1 MSCETKEQIIK
12 TALELFS
19 QNGFL
24 GTSMSDIAS
33 QLKIT
38 KGALY
43 KHYESKQQI
52 LEQIIE
58 RMAKLDL
65 ERAKKYEMPETEQK
79 KFAEAYIHIPTEK
92 IREYS
97 IAQFRHWTEENFSA
111 KFRKMLTLE
120 QFRSKEMS
128 DLYQNYLGTGPLE
141 YMTKIFK
148 KMTKSKQS
156 AQSAWNELE
165 HHRTNPRKNFCSS
178 CNSSFHIAG
187 KFRCEKTARNLPPYD
202 EPDGKNDNKKN
213 WSKNRPH
220 TAGK

>member
-1 MSCETKEQIIK
+1 MSGETKNQIIE

-24 GTSMSDIAS
+24 GTSMNDIAS

-58 RMAKLDL
+58 RMAELDL
-65 ERAKKYEMPETEQK
+65 ERAKKYEMPEVEQK
-79 KFAEAYIHIPTEK
+79 KFAEAYTQIQAEK
-92 IREYS
+92 ICEYS

-111 KFRKMLTLE
+111 QFRKMLTLE
-120 QFRSKEMS
+120 QFRSKELS
-128 DLYQNYLGTGPLE
+128 DLYQNCLGTGPLE

-148 KMTKSKQS
+148 KITKSKLKAKQL
-156 AQSAWNELE
+156 ALE
-165 HHRTNPRKNFCSS
+165 FYGPIFILYSVYDGTEENTKKSVFVQLENHIKNF
-178 CNSSFHIAG
+178 IE
-187 KFRCEKTARNLPPYD
+187 RLEKERA
-202 EPDGKNDNKKN
+202 KK
-213 WSKNRPH
+213 
-220 TAGK
+220 

>member
-1 MSCETKEQIIK
+1 MSCETKEQIIE

-65 ERAKKYEMPETEQK
+65 EHAKKYEMPETEQK

-92 IREYS
+92 IRKYS

-148 KMTKSKQS
+148 KMTKSKPKARQL
-156 AQSAWNELE
+156 ALE
-165 HHRTNPRKNFCSS
+165 FYGPIFILYSVYDGAEENAKKSVFVQLENHIKNF
-178 CNSSFHIAG
+178 IE
-187 KFRCEKTARNLPPYD
+187 RLEKERA
-202 EPDGKNDNKKN
+202 EK
-213 WSKNRPH
+213 
-220 TAGK
+220 

>member
-1 MSCETKEQIIK
+1 MSCETKEQIIE

-92 IREYS
+92 IRKYS

-120 QFRSKEMS
+120 QFRSKKMS
-128 DLYQNYLGTGPLE
+128 DIYQNYLGTGPLE

-148 KMTKSKQS
+148 KMTKSKPKARQL
-156 AQSAWNELE
+156 ALE
-165 HHRTNPRKNFCSS
+165 FYGPIFILYSVYDGAEENAKKSVFVQLENHIKNF
-178 CNSSFHIAG
+178 IE
-187 KFRCEKTARNLPPYD
+187 RLEKERA
-202 EPDGKNDNKKN
+202 EK
-213 WSKNRPH
+213 
-220 TAGK
+220 

>member
-1 MSCETKEQIIK
+1 MSCEIKEQIIE

-58 RMAKLDL
+58 HMAKLDL

-92 IREYS
+92 IRKYS

-111 KFRKMLTLE
+111 QFRKMLTLE

-148 KMTKSKQS
+148 KMTKSKPKARQL
-156 AQSAWNELE
+156 ALE
-165 HHRTNPRKNFCSS
+165 FYGPIFILYSVYDGAEENAKKSVFVQLENHIKNF
-178 CNSSFHIAG
+178 IE
-187 KFRCEKTARNLPPYD
+187 RLEKERA
-202 EPDGKNDNKKN
+202 EK
-213 WSKNRPH
+213 
-220 TAGK
+220 

>member
-1 MSCETKEQIIK
+1 MSCEIKEQIIE

-92 IREYS
+92 IRKYS

-148 KMTKSKQS
+148 KMTKSKPKARQL
-156 AQSAWNELE
+156 ALE
-165 HHRTNPRKNFCSS
+165 FYGPIFILYNVYDGAEENAKKSVFVQLENHIKNF
-178 CNSSFHIAG
+178 IE
-187 KFRCEKTARNLPPYD
+187 RLEKERA
-202 EPDGKNDNKKN
+202 EK
-213 WSKNRPH
+213 
-220 TAGK
+220 

>member
-1 MSCETKEQIIK
+1 MSCETKEQIIE

-24 GTSMSDIAS
+24 GTSMNDIAS

-52 LEQIIE
+52 LERIIE
-58 RMAKLDL
+58 RMAELDL
-65 ERAKKYEMPETEQK
+65 ERAKKYEMPESEQK
-79 KFAEAYIHIPTEK
+79 KFAEAYTQIPAEK

-111 KFRKMLTLE
+111 QFRKMLTLE

-148 KMTKSKQS
+148 KMTKSKPRARQL
-156 AQSAWNELE
+156 ALE
-165 HHRTNPRKNFCSS
+165 FYGPIFILYSVYDGAEENAKKSVFVQLENHIKNF
-178 CNSSFHIAG
+178 IE
-187 KFRCEKTARNLPPYD
+187 RLEKERA
-202 EPDGKNDNKKN
+202 EK
-213 WSKNRPH
+213 
-220 TAGK
+220 

>member
-1 MSCETKEQIIK
+1 MSCETKEQIIE

-79 KFAEAYIHIPTEK
+79 KFAETYIHIPTEK

-120 QFRSKEMS
+120 QFRSKKMS
-128 DLYQNYLGTGPLE
+128 DLYQNYLGTEPLE

-148 KMTKSKQS
+148 KMTKSKPKARQL
-156 AQSAWNELE
+156 ALE
-165 HHRTNPRKNFCSS
+165 FYGPIFILYSVYDGAEENAKKSVFVQLENHIKNF
-178 CNSSFHIAG
+178 IE
-187 KFRCEKTARNLPPYD
+187 RLEKERA
-202 EPDGKNDNKKN
+202 EK
-213 WSKNRPH
+213 
-220 TAGK
+220 

>member
-92 IREYS
+92 IRKYS

-111 KFRKMLTLE
+111 QFRKMLTLE

-148 KMTKSKQS
+148 KMTKSKPKARQL
-156 AQSAWNELE
+156 ALE
-165 HHRTNPRKNFCSS
+165 FYGPIFILYSVYDGAEENAKKSVFVQLENHIKNF
-178 CNSSFHIAG
+178 IE
-187 KFRCEKTARNLPPYD
+187 RLEKERA
-202 EPDGKNDNKKN
+202 EK
-213 WSKNRPH
+213 
-220 TAGK
+220 

>member
-1 MSCETKEQIIK
+1 MSCETKEQIIE

-148 KMTKSKQS
+148 KMTKSKPKARQL
-156 AQSAWNELE
+156 ALE
-165 HHRTNPRKNFCSS
+165 FYGPIFILYSVYDGAEENSKKSVFVQLENHIKNFGIIPSYTL
-178 CNSSFHIAG
+178 NI
-187 KFRCEKTARNLPPYD
+187 T
-202 EPDGKNDNKKN
+202 
-213 WSKNRPH
+213 
-220 TAGK
+220 

>member
-1 MSCETKEQIIK
+1 MSCETKEQIIE

-79 KFAEAYIHIPTEK
+79 KFAEAYIHISTEK

-148 KMTKSKQS
+148 KMTKSKPKARQL
-156 AQSAWNELE
+156 ALE
-165 HHRTNPRKNFCSS
+165 FYGPIFILYSVYDGAEENAKKSVFVQLENHIKNF
-178 CNSSFHIAG
+178 IE
-187 KFRCEKTARNLPPYD
+187 RLEKERA
-202 EPDGKNDNKKN
+202 EK
-213 WSKNRPH
+213 
-220 TAGK
+220 

>member
-1 MSCETKEQIIK
+1 MSCETKEQIIE

-58 RMAKLDL
+58 RMAKFDL
-65 ERAKKYEMPETEQK
+65 ERAKKYEIPETEQK

-92 IREYS
+92 IRKYS

-148 KMTKSKQS
+148 KMTKSKPKARQL
-156 AQSAWNELE
+156 ALE
-165 HHRTNPRKNFCSS
+165 FYGPIFILYSVYDGAEENAKKSVFVQLENHIKNF
-178 CNSSFHIAG
+178 IE
-187 KFRCEKTARNLPPYD
+187 RLEKERA
-202 EPDGKNDNKKN
+202 EK
-213 WSKNRPH
+213 
-220 TAGK
+220 

>member
-1 MSCETKEQIIK
+1 MSCETKEQIIE

-65 ERAKKYEMPETEQK
+65 ERAKKYEMLETEQK

-111 KFRKMLTLE
+111 QFRKMLTLE

-148 KMTKSKQS
+148 KMTKSKPKARQL
-156 AQSAWNELE
+156 ALE
-165 HHRTNPRKNFCSS
+165 FYGPIFILYSVYDGAEENAKKSVFVQLENHIKNF
-178 CNSSFHIAG
+178 IE
-187 KFRCEKTARNLPPYD
+187 RLEKERA
-202 EPDGKNDNKKN
+202 EK
-213 WSKNRPH
+213 
-220 TAGK
+220 

>member
-1 MSCETKEQIIK
+1 MSCETKDQIIE

-58 RMAKLDL
+58 RMAKIDL

-92 IREYS
+92 IRKYS

-111 KFRKMLTLE
+111 QFRKMLTLE
-120 QFRSKEMS
+120 QFRSKKMS
-128 DLYQNYLGTGPLE
+128 DLYQNYLGTEPLE

-148 KMTKSKQS
+148 KMTKSKPKARQL
-156 AQSAWNELE
+156 ALE
-165 HHRTNPRKNFCSS
+165 FYGPIFILYSVYDGAEENAKKSVFVQLENHIKNF
-178 CNSSFHIAG
+178 IE
-187 KFRCEKTARNLPPYD
+187 RLEKERA
-202 EPDGKNDNKKN
+202 EK
-213 WSKNRPH
+213 
-220 TAGK
+220 

>member
-1 MSCETKEQIIK
+1 MSCETKEQIIE

-79 KFAEAYIHIPTEK
+79 KFAEAYIHIPTKK
-92 IREYS
+92 IRKYS

-111 KFRKMLTLE
+111 QFRKMLTLE

-148 KMTKSKQS
+148 KMTKSKPKARQL
-156 AQSAWNELE
+156 ALE
-165 HHRTNPRKNFCSS
+165 FYGPIFILYSVYDGAEENAKKSVFVQLENHIKNF
-178 CNSSFHIAG
+178 IE
-187 KFRCEKTARNLPPYD
+187 RLEKERA
-202 EPDGKNDNKKN
+202 EK
-213 WSKNRPH
+213 
-220 TAGK
+220 

>member
-92 IREYS
+92 IRKYS

-148 KMTKSKQS
+148 KMTKSKPKARQL
-156 AQSAWNELE
+156 ALE
-165 HHRTNPRKNFCSS
+165 FYGPIFILYSVYDGAEENAKKSVFVQLENHIKNF
-178 CNSSFHIAG
+178 IE
-187 KFRCEKTARNLPPYD
+187 RLEKERA
-202 EPDGKNDNKKN
+202 EK
-213 WSKNRPH
+213 
-220 TAGK
+220 

>member
-1 MSCETKEQIIK
+1 MSCETKEQIIE

-92 IREYS
+92 IRKYS

-111 KFRKMLTLE
+111 KFRKMPTLE

-148 KMTKSKQS
+148 KMTKSKPKARQL
-156 AQSAWNELE
+156 ALE
-165 HHRTNPRKNFCSS
+165 FYGPIFILYSVYDGAEENAKKSVFVQLENHIKNF
-178 CNSSFHIAG
+178 IE
-187 KFRCEKTARNLPPYD
+187 RLEKERA
-202 EPDGKNDNKKN
+202 EK
-213 WSKNRPH
+213 
-220 TAGK
+220 

>member
-33 QLKIT
+33 QIKIT

-58 RMAKLDL
+58 CMAKLDL

-79 KFAEAYIHIPTEK
+79 KFAEAYVHIPTEK

-148 KMTKSKQS
+148 KMTKSKPKARQL
-156 AQSAWNELE
+156 ALE
-165 HHRTNPRKNFCSS
+165 FYGPIFILYSVYDGAEENAKKSVFVQLENHIKNF
-178 CNSSFHIAG
+178 IE
-187 KFRCEKTARNLPPYD
+187 RLEKERA
-202 EPDGKNDNKKN
+202 EK
-213 WSKNRPH
+213 
-220 TAGK
+220 

>member
-1 MSCETKEQIIK
+1 MSCETKEQIIE

-24 GTSMSDIAS
+24 GTSMNDIAS

-52 LEQIIE
+52 LERIIE
-58 RMAKLDL
+58 RMAELDL
-65 ERAKKYEMPETEQK
+65 ERAKKHEMPETEQK

-92 IREYS
+92 IRKYS

-111 KFRKMLTLE
+111 QFRKMLTLE

-148 KMTKSKQS
+148 KMTKSKPKARQL
-156 AQSAWNELE
+156 ALE
-165 HHRTNPRKNFCSS
+165 FYGPIFILYSVYDGAEENAKKSVFVQLENHIKNF
-178 CNSSFHIAG
+178 IE
-187 KFRCEKTARNLPPYD
+187 RLEKERA
-202 EPDGKNDNKKN
+202 EK
-213 WSKNRPH
+213 
-220 TAGK
+220 

>member
-1 MSCETKEQIIK
+1 MSCETKNQIIE

-52 LEQIIE
+52 LERIIK
-58 RMAKLDL
+58 RMAELDL
-65 ERAKKYEMPETEQK
+65 ERAKKYEMPENEQK
-79 KFAEAYIHIPTEK
+79 KFAEAYTQIPAEK

-97 IAQFRHWTEENFSA
+97 IAQFRHWTEEKFSSQ
-111 KFRKMLTLE
+111 FRKMLTLE

-148 KMTKSKQS
+148 KITKSKLKARQL
-156 AQSAWNELE
+156 ALE
-165 HHRTNPRKNFCSS
+165 FYGPIFILYSVYDGAEENAKKSVFVQLENHIKNFTE
-178 CNSSFHIAG
+178 
-187 KFRCEKTARNLPPYD
+187 RLEKERA
-202 EPDGKNDNKKN
+202 EK
-213 WSKNRPH
+213 
-220 TAGK
+220 

>member
-1 MSCETKEQIIK
+1 MS
-12 TALELFS
+12 ALELFS

-92 IREYS
+92 IRKYS

-148 KMTKSKQS
+148 KMTKSKPKARQL
-156 AQSAWNELE
+156 ALE
-165 HHRTNPRKNFCSS
+165 FYGPIFILYSVYDGAEENAKKSVFVQLENHIKNF
-178 CNSSFHIAG
+178 IE
-187 KFRCEKTARNLPPYD
+187 RLEKERA
-202 EPDGKNDNKKN
+202 EK
-213 WSKNRPH
+213 
-220 TAGK
+220 

>member
-1 MSCETKEQIIK
+1 MSCETKEQIIE

-92 IREYS
+92 IRKYS

-111 KFRKMLTLE
+111 QFRKMLTLE

-148 KMTKSKQS
+148 KMTKSKPKARQL
-156 AQSAWNELE
+156 ALE
-165 HHRTNPRKNFCSS
+165 FYGPIFILYSVYDGAEENAKKSVFVQLENHIKNF
-178 CNSSFHIAG
+178 IE
-187 KFRCEKTARNLPPYD
+187 RLEKERA
-202 EPDGKNDNKKN
+202 EK
-213 WSKNRPH
+213 
-220 TAGK
+220 

>member
-1 MSCETKEQIIK
+1 MSCETKEQIIE

-19 QNGFL
+19 QKGFL

-92 IREYS
+92 IRKYS

-148 KMTKSKQS
+148 KMTKSKPKARQL
-156 AQSAWNELE
+156 ALE
-165 HHRTNPRKNFCSS
+165 FYGPIFILYSVYDGAEENAKKSVFVQLENHIKNF
-178 CNSSFHIAG
+178 IE
-187 KFRCEKTARNLPPYD
+187 RLEKERA
-202 EPDGKNDNKKN
+202 EK
-213 WSKNRPH
+213 
-220 TAGK
+220 

>member
-1 MSCETKEQIIK
+1 MSCEIKEQIIE

-65 ERAKKYEMPETEQK
+65 ERAKKYEMPETKQK

-92 IREYS
+92 IRKYS

-111 KFRKMLTLE
+111 QFRKMLTLE

-148 KMTKSKQS
+148 KMTKSKPKARQL
-156 AQSAWNELE
+156 ALE
-165 HHRTNPRKNFCSS
+165 FYGPIFILYSVYDGAEENAKKSVFVQLENHIKNF
-178 CNSSFHIAG
+178 IE
-187 KFRCEKTARNLPPYD
+187 RLEKERA
-202 EPDGKNDNKKN
+202 EK
-213 WSKNRPH
+213 
-220 TAGK
+220 

>member
-1 MSCETKEQIIK
+1 MSCETKEQIIE

-92 IREYS
+92 IRKYS

-148 KMTKSKQS
+148 KMTKSKPKARQL
-156 AQSAWNELE
+156 ALE
-165 HHRTNPRKNFCSS
+165 FYGPIFILYSVYDGAAENAKKSVFVQLENHIKNF
-178 CNSSFHIAG
+178 IE
-187 KFRCEKTARNLPPYD
+187 RLEKERA
-202 EPDGKNDNKKN
+202 EK
-213 WSKNRPH
+213 
-220 TAGK
+220 

>member
-1 MSCETKEQIIK
+1 MSCETKEQIIE

-52 LEQIIE
+52 LERIIE
-58 RMAKLDL
+58 RMAELDL

-92 IREYS
+92 IRKYS

-111 KFRKMLTLE
+111 QFRKMLTLE

-148 KMTKSKQS
+148 KMTKSKPKARQL
-156 AQSAWNELE
+156 ALE
-165 HHRTNPRKNFCSS
+165 FYGPIFILYSVYDGAEENAKKSVFVQLENHIKNF
-178 CNSSFHIAG
+178 IE
-187 KFRCEKTARNLPPYD
+187 RLEKERA
-202 EPDGKNDNKKN
+202 EK
-213 WSKNRPH
+213 
-220 TAGK
+220 

>member
-1 MSCETKEQIIK
+1 MSCETKDQIIE

-79 KFAEAYIHIPTEK
+79 KFAEAYIHIPSEK
-92 IREYS
+92 IRKYS

-148 KMTKSKQS
+148 KMTKSKPKARQL
-156 AQSAWNELE
+156 ALE
-165 HHRTNPRKNFCSS
+165 FYGPIFILYSVYDGAEENAKKSVFVQLENHIKNF
-178 CNSSFHIAG
+178 IE
-187 KFRCEKTARNLPPYD
+187 RLEKERA
-202 EPDGKNDNKKN
+202 EK
-213 WSKNRPH
+213 
-220 TAGK
+220 

>member
-1 MSCETKEQIIK
+1 MSCETKEQIMEVS
-12 TALELFS
+12 LELFS

-43 KHYESKQQI
+43 KHYESKQKI
-52 LEQIIE
+52 LERIIE
-58 RMAKLDL
+58 HMAELDL
-65 ERAKKYEMPETEQK
+65 ERANEYEMPDAK
-79 KFAEAYIHIPTEK
+79 LDNSAESYTHISAEK

-97 IAQFRHWTEENFSA
+97 IAQFRHWTEEKFSA
-111 KFRKMLTLE
+111 QFRKMLTLE

-148 KMTKSKQS
+148 KMTKSKPKARQL
-156 AQSAWNELE
+156 ALE
-165 HHRTNPRKNFCSS
+165 FYGPIFILYSVYDGAEENAKKSVFVQLENHIKNF
-178 CNSSFHIAG
+178 IE
-187 KFRCEKTARNLPPYD
+187 RLEKERA
-202 EPDGKNDNKKN
+202 EK
-213 WSKNRPH
+213 
-220 TAGK
+220 